1 MNAREIRQK
10 YLEFFKSKGHAII
23 PSASVVPE
31 NDPTVLFTTAGMH
44 PLVPYL
50 MGEVHPQGKRLVDSQ
65 KCIRTGDID
74 DVGDN
79 RHLTFFEMLG
89 NWSLGDYFKKEA
101 ISWSW
106 EFLTDE
112 KWLGLDPKRI
122 YVTVFAGDE
131 NSPVD
136 NESIET
142 WKEQYR
148 KMGIEAGV
156 CGENEKAQIDS
167 RIFLLG
173 AKDNWWGPA
182 GETGPCGPCSE
193 MFYDV
198 RPEEGSLEGKTHEE
212 WVDEFRIMEIWND
225 VFMEFN
231 KKKGD
236 NRVLLIDGMHCLYDE
251 NFNLNEKLLELIN
264 SYVNDK
270 ILVVNGFGDK
280 AKEVL
285 KGYDIDVFTF
295 EQEIKKD
302 NKEFFIKLLEKYNLS
317 SEDVIYLDHDE
328 NNLNGAKQTGI
339 KKVKLFALGDD
350 VSEAKSFIN
359 SSIYFFEKME
369 QQNVDTGMGLE
380 RTITVLTGKENVFDT
395 DLFLPIIAKIEELS
409 NKKYADPSEEIKK
422 SMRIISDHIKAS
434 VFIIADGI
442 EPSNTERGYVLRR
455 LIRRAIRQGHLLGIN
470 NHFAVEVAKVVQEM
484 YGDVYPEILQE
495 KVLVELQKEEEKFR
509 GTLEKG
515 LIKFDEY
522 VNKHLDKKL
531 TGVAIFALFT
541 TFGFPMELSLEVA
554 KDKKVELA
562 PDAVDLFYKLMNE
575 HQELSRTASAGMFK
589 GGLADNKEET
599 TQLHTAAHLMLAGLR
614 KVLGEHVHQKG
625 SNINGERLRFDFSH
639 PEKMTDEQKKQVE
652 EFVNSA
658 ITAKVPVE
666 MNEMSLDEAKAS
678 GAEGAFENKYGDVV
692 KVYKIEGFSN
702 EICGGPHVANTADIK
717 GTFKIKK
724 EESSSA
730 GVRRIKAVI
739 ENN

>member
-1 MNAREIRQK
+1 MTAADIRKK
-10 YLEFFKSKGHAII
+10 YLDFFASKGHAII

-50 MGEVHPQGKRLVDSQ
+50 MGEKHPQGNRLADSQ

-101 ISWSW
+101 ITWSW

-112 KWLGLDPKRI
+112 KWLGLDPHRL
-122 YVTVFAGDE
+122 YVTVFAGDA

-136 NESIET
+136 EDSIAA
-142 WKEQYR
+142 WKEQFA

-156 CGENEKAQIDS
+156 CAENQKAKEDS

-198 RPEEGSLEGKTHEE
+198 RSHEGSLEGRTHEE
-212 WVDEFRIMEIWND
+212 WVDDFRIMEIWND

-231 KKKGD
+231 KVAPG
-236 NRVLLIDGMHCLYDE
+236 
-251 NFNLNEKLLELIN
+251 
-264 SYVNDK
+264 
-270 ILVVNGFGDK
+270 
-280 AKEVL
+280 
-285 KGYDIDVFTF
+285 
-295 EQEIKKD
+295 
-302 NKEFFIKLLEKYNLS
+302 KY
-317 SEDVIYLDHDE
+317 
-328 NNLNGAKQTGI
+328 
-339 KKVKLFALGDD
+339 
-350 VSEAKSFIN
+350 
-359 SSIYFFEKME
+359 EKMA

-380 RTITVLTGKENVFDT
+380 RTITVLSGKDNVFDT

-409 NKKYADPSEEIKK
+409 GKKYINDDVKR
-422 SMRIISDHIKAS
+422 SMRIIADHIKAS

-455 LIRRAIRQGHLLGIN
+455 LIRRAIRQGHLLGIKETLTVN
-470 NHFAVEVAKVVQEM
+470 VALVVQEM
-484 YGDVYPEILQE
+484 YGMIYSNIMQD
-495 KVLVELQKEEEKFR
+495 KVMVELQKEEEKFR
-509 GTLEKG
+509 KTLENG
-515 LIKFDEY
+515 IREFD
-522 VNKHLDKKL
+522 KHTMLDGKIAFDL
-531 TGVAIFALFT
+531 YQSY
-541 TFGFPMELSLEVA
+541 GFPIELTR
-554 KDKKVELA
+554 ELA
-562 PDAVDLFYKLMNE
+562 REKGINVNE
-575 HQELSRTASAGMFK
+575 DDFNEELKKHQELSRTASAGMFK
-589 GGLADNKEET
+589 GGLADNTEET
-599 TQLHTAAHLMLAGLR
+599 KRLHTAAHLMLAGLR

-639 PEKMTDEQKKQVE
+639 PEKMTEEQKKQVE
-652 EFVNSA
+652 EFVNAA
-658 ITAKVPVE
+658 IQAKKPVT
-666 MNEMSLDEAKAS
+666 MTQMTVDEAKS
-678 GAEGAFENKYGDVV
+678 QGAEGAFENKYGDVV

-702 EICGGPHVANTADIK
+702 EICGGPHVKNTEDLGGIF
-717 GTFKIKK
+717 TIVK
-724 EESSSA
+724 EESSSS

-739 ENN
+739 AK